1 MIIIISSSLSSSSS
15 SSSSFPVSS
24 TGTVQH
30 ELLILL
36 GRNGNLYSY
45 HVNSGIKVRYILAF
59 RWMYVVCMYILK
71 YTEQNILMMIIIY
84 ILMIRY
90 NNGIVIVDDDDDDDD
105 DDDYDTN
112 ALRYHLLNSKY

>member
-1 MIIIISSSLSSSSS
+1 MIIISSSSSS

-24 TGTVQH
+24 TGVVQH

-59 RWMYVVCMYILK
+59 RFMYVVCMYILK
-71 YTEQNILMMIIIY
+71 YTEQNILMMIII
-84 ILMIRY
+84 
-90 NNGIVIVDDDDDDDD
+90 
-105 DDDYDTN
+105 
-112 ALRYHLLNSKY
+112 